1 MSFQVTVRGRPAPQG
16 SKRARPIYRGRGAD
30 REFTGHVAQQEM
42 SPRVKDWRTD
52 VKEAAEKVI
61 ADCGHRAID
70 GPVRARMVF
79 TVAKPKSAPKTRRIW
94 PCKMPDLSKLC
105 RATEDALTDAGVW
118 RDDALVVEYDRLAKV
133 YPGEDPEALE
143 VPGVLITVTEI
154 RDESVPGFETLL
166 EGARNG

>member
-1 MSFQVTVRGRPAPQG
+1 MSFQVSVRGRPAPQG
-16 SKRARPIYRGRGAD
+16 SKRARPIYKGRGAA

-42 SPRVKDWRTD
+42 SPRVKDWRSD

-61 ADCGHRAID
+61 ADCGHRAFD
-70 GPVRARMVF
+70 GPVRVQMVF
-79 TVAKPKSAPKTRRIW
+79 TVPKPQSAPKRRRTW

-118 RDDALVVEYDRLAKV
+118 RDDALVVEYLRLAKV

-143 VPGVLITVTEI
+143 VPGVLITVSEV
-154 RDESVPGFETLL
+154 RDDARPGFDELMEAT
-166 EGARNG
+166 GGS